1 LLLAAEALWV
11 AGVGSLAANVV
22 PHARERLDVSPRTV
36 VLLLAGSC
44 LVAVVFAIA
53 AGRRPPG
60 NRRAALLVAVIVLG
74 SGLLATTVGIS
85 APGLGTALVLTAVA
99 LGAAARFGYAE
110 LMAVSVPASGRAAA
124 LLTGAASLAVAVPL
138 ARLVGDG
145 SERLAFTL
153 GGFAALL
160 AAVPVLR
167 LGGAAAPWLVRAVVR
182 RAAAYVA
189 ATGALLLLA
198 VAIHRSALL
207 DLDTAALEALH
218 ELDAT
223 SGLVDSL
230 FVAPSLRNY
239 VIILAVVALV
249 GARLWGRTTPGRTL
263 LISAGAACVAY
274 AGVRGC
280 WAIWERPRPEEV
292 LATAPVTDR
301 SWAPYP
307 SFPSGHMAVTT
318 SLALVTA
325 ALVPKLRF
333 VLWGY
338 AAIIAFTRMSYGAHF
353 PSDVLLG
360 AVLGW
365 LAYRVTVT
373 PLRPP
378 DGGRSTPAAVAAA
391 EP

>member
-1 LLLAAEALWV
+1 V
-11 AGVGSLAANVV
+11 
-22 PHARERLDVSPRTV
+22 
-36 VLLLAGSC
+36 
-44 LVAVVFAIA
+44 
-53 AGRRPPG
+53 AGRRPPA

-74 SGLLATTVGIS
+74 AGLLATTVGIS
-85 APGLGTALVLTAVA
+85 APGLGTALVLAAVA
-99 LGAAARFGYAE
+99 LGAAARFGFAE
-110 LMAVSVPASGRAAA
+110 LRAVMAPARGRPAGAPEEQAPGGAAPAGRPRGGAGAPAAAA
-124 LLTGAASLAVAVPL
+124 LLTAVASLAVVVPL

-160 AAVPVLR
+160 AAVPVHR
-167 LGGAAAPWLVRAVVR
+167 LGGAAAPWLVRAVAR
-182 RAAAYVA
+182 RAVAYAA

-198 VAIHRSALL
+198 IAIHNSALL
-207 DLDTAALEALH
+207 DLDTAALEELH

-239 VIILAVVALV
+239 VIILAVVALA

-280 WAIWERPRPEEV
+280 WALWERPRPEEV
-292 LATAPVTDR
+292 LAAAPVTGR

-307 SFPSGHMAVTT
+307 SFPSGHMAVT
-318 SLALVTA
+318 SALALVTA

-373 PLRPP
+373 PLRRPGDP
-378 DGGRSTPAAVAAA
+378 GRPGPAAAAA
-391 EP
+391 DP